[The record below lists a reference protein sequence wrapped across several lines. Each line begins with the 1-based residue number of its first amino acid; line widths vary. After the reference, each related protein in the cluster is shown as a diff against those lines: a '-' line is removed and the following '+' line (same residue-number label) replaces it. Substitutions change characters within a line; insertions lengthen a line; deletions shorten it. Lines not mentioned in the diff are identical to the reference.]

1 MPAPAHS
8 YPTSAPP
15 RLATRWLLTI
25 APLFFLLA
33 MAVAPVAR
41 LVWEGGQF
49 AAADGDSAAYGAA
62 SVWALWQ
69 EPYLRGKLVWSFTQA
84 AVTCVLALVL
94 GVPVAW
100 VLARWEFAGRRW
112 VLRLLMLPF
121 VVPTL
126 VAAMGVL
133 ALWGPRGFWGG
144 VLLGWG
150 VNLKNTPALLLYGNL
165 FFNLCLLVRS
175 GVDALQQ
182 MSQQRLAAARSL
194 GATPWRAF
202 WRVEWP
208 AMRPWL
214 ASALCLVFLYCF
226 SGFGLALILG
236 GQAYSTIEVEIYQL
250 VAHELALQQAGILAM
265 WMLLLTGSIACAY
278 AAIERRLAT
287 PARVQPVP
295 RQHPRGLWQRL
306 ALLAALGVLVLI
318 CFAPL
323 AAIVLKAAQA
333 LLYGQ
338 GAAALQD
345 AQTWDAVRNTLQFS
359 GMALLLVLALG
370 TSHALAVRAWD
381 AWGTGQQH
389 ATAHAN
395 DTANTIKCSA
405 STSRVALIYSAYK
418 RISRKSSFPRRA
430 CPREGV
436 GRESI
441 AASCAVV
448 DSRLRGNDGRWHF
461 LSATEAN
468 QRFLR
473 NFQSA
478 TALLWRTAA
487 YLPLVISPVTVAFG
501 LLLLY
506 PQWSASLPLLLAA
519 YALLAY
525 PFVAKS
531 LTAGLDSLPA
541 HLEQAAA
548 SLGARPLRVLWR
560 VTLPLVLPALRR
572 GMAFAAATALGE
584 FAVSLFLSRPEWTTL
599 TTLIYQH
606 LNHAGD
612 AARDA
617 AWVLSALLMLLAL
630 CAFTLIEG
638 KAPATSQPLP
648 APATQPLAPPPT
660 TSPPPAPPPA
670 AAAAITGACN
680 NTPEHT
686 PHA

>member
-1 MPAPAHS
+1 MPPPPTPAPF
-8 YPTSAPP
+8 SATP

-49 AAADGDSAAYGAA
+49 AGADGDSAAYGAA

-165 FFNLCLLVRS
+165 FFNLCLLVHS

-182 MSQQRLAAARSL
+182 VSQQRLAAARSL
-194 GATPWRAF
+194 GATPWRTF

-265 WMLLLTGSIACAY
+265 WMLLLTGGIACAY

-295 RQHPRGLWQRL
+295 RQRPRGYAQWL
-306 ALLAALGVLVLI
+306 ALLAALGVLMLI

-338 GAAALQD
+338 GMAALQD
-345 AQTWDAVRNTLQFS
+345 AQTWGAVRNTLQFS
-359 GMALLLVLALG
+359 GMALLLVLVLG

-381 AWGTGQQH
+381 AWGARQQY

-395 DTANTIKCSA
+395 NIASANKCC
-405 STSRVALIYSAYK
+405 TNTFR
-418 RISRKSSFPRRA
+418 
-430 CPREGV
+430 
-436 GRESI
+436 
-441 AASCAVV
+441 
-448 DSRLRGNDGRWHF
+448 HF
-461 LSATEAN
+461 
-468 QRFLR
+468 QP
-473 NFQSA
+473 A

-606 LNHAGD
+606 LNLAGD

-630 CAFTLIEG
+630 GAFTLIEG
-638 KAPATSQPLP
+638 KAPASLQPLP
-648 APATQPLAPPPT
+648 APTTQPLLSLQTA
-660 TSPPPAPPPA
+660 SPPPAPPPA
-670 AAAAITGACN
+670 ATAAITGACN